1 MSIETKKINK
11 KIKLLPYELLNKK
24 ENIMKKIK
32 EIYENK
38 CIDIGYVKKISKIN
52 KIDKYGTINYEVY
65 DGSIFYNVYFTVKYY
80 PLLEEGTEIEI
91 IINNCPN
98 NMLFGNYK
106 NIYDCLVIDVKCN
119 NYTIGNSV
127 KVKILKS
134 FVLLGENLIKII
146 CELL

>member
-11 KIKLLPYELLNKK
+11 SIKLFPYELSNKK

-32 EIYENK
+32 KNYENK
-38 CIDIGYVKKISKIN
+38 CIDIGYVKKIIKIN

-65 DGSIFYNVYFTVKYY
+65 DGSIYYNVYFTIKYF
-80 PLLEEGTEIEI
+80 PLLEEGIEIDI

-106 NIYDCLVIDVKCN
+106 NIYDCLVIEIEKND
-119 NYTIGNSV
+119 YTIGETV
-127 KVKILKS
+127 KVKVLKS
-134 FVLLGENLIKII
+134 FVLLGENLIKVI